1 MSNGDYMQLVAINK
15 KGYAVN
21 YRFTK
26 SANRRKK
33 FEA

>member
-1 MSNGDYMQLVAINK
+1 MSNEDYMQLVAINK

-26 SANRRKK
+26 SANR
-33 FEA
+33 FTFTD